1 MMVACICSPISLPG
15 TPVAMLAEAPGLDWL
30 PICSGPLESCSFA
43 VSWLWVLSGL
53 SSAMGPVCGLQSQG
67 WEKLNKALEET
78 VSDEKALP
86 LFEDAANRFLEVTA
100 TGELGQCWRWLRPW
114 RCALHPACSPCCC

>member
-1 MMVACICSPISLPG
+1 
-15 TPVAMLAEAPGLDWL
+15 ML
-30 PICSGPLESCSFA
+30 S
-43 VSWLWVLSGL
+43 
-53 SSAMGPVCGLQSQG
+53 VCGLQSQG

-100 TGELGQCWRWLRPW
+100 TGELRRCWRLLRHW

>member
-1 MMVACICSPISLPG
+1 M
-15 TPVAMLAEAPGLDWL
+15 PGLWPDML
-30 PICSGPLESCSFA
+30 
-43 VSWLWVLSGL
+43 
-53 SSAMGPVCGLQSQG
+53 PVCGLQSQG

-100 TGELGQCWRWLRPW
+100 TGEFRRCWRFLHLW
-114 RCALHPACSPCCC
+114 RCVLHPACSPCCIIHVVLLLTLPC